1 MYQQPLKRPQRCC
14 LAWRISVRPKR
25 YEQVRIH
32 PVRPLVSLSRQA
44 GRDFPKWTCPVS
56 TKILSARSLP
66 FRPKHANGFY
76 CAVGTS
82 VISPRWVFTTI
93 FCWFRQA
100 HASSAG
106 DMMAVRQTPLSCS
119 LLICNHC
126 SMEHSFIQ
134 HHHIL
139 QRGDYPAFGSYSC
152 IFALFSL
159 GAMG

>member
-1 MYQQPLKRPQRCC
+1 MRSCAQTNGKSGDCAPALVYQQPLKRSQRCC
-14 LAWRISVRPKR
+14 LAWRISVRPKH

-106 DMMAVRQTPLSCS
+106 DMMAVRQTPFNCS
-119 LLICNHC
+119 WYG
-126 SMEHSFIQ
+126 HSKDF
-134 HHHIL
+134 HL
-139 QRGDYPAFGSYSC
+139 GSLRSTI
-152 IFALFSL
+152 IF
-159 GAMG
+159 